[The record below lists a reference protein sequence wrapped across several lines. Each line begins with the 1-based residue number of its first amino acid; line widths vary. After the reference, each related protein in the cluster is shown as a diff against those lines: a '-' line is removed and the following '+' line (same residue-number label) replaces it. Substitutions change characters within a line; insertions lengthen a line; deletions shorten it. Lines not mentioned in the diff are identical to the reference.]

1 MSVPSILAEILAAR
15 RRRLA
20 AGELAP
26 RGAAAIP
33 SDGGRFLTALRAG
46 GTRVIAEVKHRSPS
60 AGTMLSGGRH
70 SQPNGSPDGLD
81 ELRSSI
87 RTVARA
93 YRRAGA
99 AAISVVT
106 EPDFFGGE
114 LAWLPEVKR
123 ISGLPV
129 LMKDFVVDEVQ
140 LDLALSLGAD
150 AVLLIV
156 AALGDAELVR
166 LHRAARERGLA
177 VLVEAHDGEEVRR
190 ALAAGAEV
198 VGLNA
203 RDLRTFQVDL
213 GRIVALG
220 RALPASVVRVAE
232 SGIHAPADVELLA
245 AAGFDAFLVGESLL
259 RSGDPARALRA
270 LRGEGTTEVKV
281 CGVTREEDLAAAE
294 ALGADWI
301 GLNLSPR
308 SPRRVSVER
317 ARALCEASRFAK
329 GVVAVVAGSTVSG
342 AEAIVAGVRPDALQ
356 WHDDYPSRAGL
367 DVPVPLWQAV
377 RVGRDS
383 LEEAASWPADVLLLD
398 AAHASLAGGTGE
410 TWDWSLL
417 SHFPATRRLFV
428 AGGLS
433 PENVARAVATCT
445 PAGVDVASGVE
456 SAPGIKDPAR
466 LAAFVA
472 AVRQVDQ
479 VKREK
484 GRTGG

>member
-1 MSVPSILAEILAAR
+1 MSAPSVLAEILAAR

-26 RGAAAIP
+26 RRRDTAALP
-33 SDGGRFLTALRAG
+33 SDGARFLASLRERG
-46 GTRVIAEVKHRSPS
+46 PRVIAEVKHRSPS
-60 AGTMLSGGRH
+60 AGTILSWGRTPLPSGAADGG
-70 SQPNGSPDGLD
+70 D
-81 ELRSSI
+81 ELLPAI
-87 RTVARA
+87 RAVAKA

-123 ISGLPV
+123 VSGLPV

-156 AALGDAELVR
+156 AALPDDVLAG
-166 LHRAARERGLA
+166 LHRAARECGLA
-177 VLVEAHDGEEVRR
+177 VLVEAHDEEEIRR
-190 ALAAGAEV
+190 ALGAGAEV

-203 RDLRTFQVDL
+203 RDLATFRVDL
-213 GRIVALG
+213 GRVATLG
-220 RALPASVVRVAE
+220 RQLPPSVVRVAE
-232 SGIHAPADVELLA
+232 SGIHGPEDVARLRD
-245 AAGFDAFLVGESLL
+245 AGFDAFLVGESLL

-294 ALGADWI
+294 ELGADWI
-301 GLNLSPR
+301 GLNFSPR
-308 SPRRVSVER
+308 SPRRVDLSR
-317 ARALCEASRFAK
+317 GRALREASRFAK
-329 GVVAVVAGSTVSG
+329 GVVAVVAGNTVAE
-342 AEAIVAGVRPDALQ
+342 AEAIVETVRPDALQ
-356 WHDDYPSRAGL
+356 WHDDLAARAGL
-367 DVPVPLWQAV
+367 SVPVPLWQAV
-377 RVGRDS
+377 RVGRDA
-383 LEEAASWPADVLLLD
+383 LEEAATWPADVLLLD
-398 AAHASLAGGTGE
+398 AAHVSLAGGTGE

-417 SHFPATRRLFV
+417 SRFPAARRAFV

-433 PENVARAVATCT
+433 PRNVARAVAECA

-456 SAPGIKDPAR
+456 SAPGVKDRER
-466 LAAFVA
+466 LAAFLA
-472 AVRQVDQ
+472 AVRE
-479 VKREK
+479 EK
-484 GRTGG
+484 GRDRG

>member
-26 RGAAAIP
+26 RGTAVIP
-33 SDGGRFLTALRAG
+33 SDGRRFLASLRAAG
-46 GTRVIAEVKHRSPS
+46 PNVIAEIKHRSPS
-60 AGTMLSGGRH
+60 AGTMLPGGRS
-70 SQPNGSPDGLD
+70 SQPPGPPDGLE
-81 ELRSSI
+81 ELSRAI
-87 RTVARA
+87 RAVARA

-106 EPDFFGGE
+106 EPDFFGGD

-156 AALGDAELVR
+156 AALEGEVLAR
-166 LHRAARERGLA
+166 LHAAARERGLA
-177 VLVEAHDGEEVRR
+177 VLVEAHDEEEIRR

-213 GRIVALG
+213 DRVVALG
-220 RALPASVVRVAE
+220 SRLPSRVVRVAE
-232 SGIHAPADVELLA
+232 SGIHAPADVERLA
-245 AAGFDAFLVGESLL
+245 PAGFDAFLVGESLL

-281 CGVTREEDLAAAE
+281 CGVTRAEDLAAAE
-294 ALGADWI
+294 ELGADWI
-301 GLNLSPR
+301 GLNFSPR

-317 ARALCEASRFAK
+317 ARALREASRFAK
-329 GVVAVVAGSTVSG
+329 GVVAVVAGNPVSE
-342 AEAIVAGVRPDALQ
+342 AESIVAEVRPDALQ
-356 WHDDYPSRAGL
+356 WHDDLASRSGL
-367 DVPVPLWQAV
+367 DVPVPVWQAV
-377 RVGRDS
+377 RVGRDP
-383 LEEAASWPADVLLLD
+383 LESAASWPADVLLLD
-398 AAHASLAGGTGE
+398 AAHASLPGGTGE

-417 SHFPATRRLFV
+417 SHFPVTRSVFV

-433 PENVARAVATCT
+433 PENVARAIGECA

-456 SAPGIKDPAR
+456 SAPGSSRRFSRP
-466 LAAFVA
+466 
-472 AVRQVDQ
+472 
-479 VKREK
+479 
-484 GRTGG
+484 